1 MRTHS
6 RSRAPRLLLA
16 GAALSVLLA
25 AGANAQ
31 QVRSS
36 RPAPPGRDL
45 SGGERTLS
53 ALEKESNAK
62 KRDPKDV
69 MAEIN
74 EDFGRLRAINEGFHQ
89 KAAPAALD
97 YKAIS
102 LNTTEVKKRAAR
114 LKTNLSGLPKP
125 EKEEKRQK
133 AEVPADD
140 AQMKALLSSFGEL
153 MNAFLSNP
161 VFSDMG
167 TLDAQLALK
176 ARRDLDSLIEMC
188 DVVRK
193 GADQLGKRAGQ

>member
-6 RSRAPRLLLA
+6 RSRAPRFLLA
-16 GAALSVLLA
+16 GAALSALLA
-25 AGANAQ
+25 AGVTARAQ
-31 QVRSS
+31 GSRSAV
-36 RPAPPGRDL
+36 PTRDL
-45 SGGERTLS
+45 SGSERDLS
-53 ALEKESNAK
+53 AMERESNAK
-62 KRDPKDV
+62 KRDPKTV

-74 EDFGRLRAINEGFHQ
+74 EDFEHLRAINEGFVHPDSA
-89 KAAPAALD
+89 AAPLD
-97 YKAIS
+97 YKAVS
-102 LNTTEVKKRAAR
+102 LKSVEVKKRAAR

-133 AEVPADD
+133 AEVPSDD

-167 TLDAQLALK
+167 TLDTRLAFK
-176 ARRDLDSLIEMC
+176 ARRDLDALIEMC

>member
-16 GAALSVLLA
+16 GAALSALLA
-25 AGANAQ
+25 AGGTAYAQ
-31 QVRSS
+31 GSGIS
-36 RPAPPGRDL
+36 TTRDL
-45 SGGERTLS
+45 SGSERTLS
-53 ALEKESNAK
+53 ALERESNAK

-74 EDFGRLRAINEGFHQ
+74 EDFGRLRAINEGLHQ
-89 KAAPAALD
+89 KEAPAALD
-97 YKAIS
+97 YKSIS
-102 LNTTEVKKRAAR
+102 LNTAEVKKRASR

-133 AEVPADD
+133 TEIPADD

-153 MNAFLSNP
+153 MNAFLGNP

-167 TLDAQLALK
+167 TLDTQLALK
-176 ARRDLDSLIEMC
+176 ARRDLDALIEMC

-193 GADQLGKRAGQ
+193 GSDQLGKRAGQ

>member
-16 GAALSVLLA
+16 GAALSALLA
-25 AGANAQ
+25 AGVTAHAQ
-31 QVRSS
+31 GSRSV
-36 RPAPPGRDL
+36 PTRDL
-45 SGGERTLS
+45 SSSERDLS
-53 ALEKESNAK
+53 ALERESNAK
-62 KRDPKDV
+62 KRDPKTV
-69 MAEIN
+69 MSEIN

-89 KAAPAALD
+89 KDAPAALD
-97 YKAIS
+97 YKTIS
-102 LNTTEVKKRAAR
+102 LNTAEVKKRASR

-153 MNAFLSNP
+153 LNAFLGNP

-167 TLDAQLALK
+167 TLDTQLAFK
-176 ARRDLDSLIEMC
+176 ARRDLDALIDMC

-193 GADQLGKRAGQ
+193 GTDQLGKRAGQ